1 MIIIGIIFAI
11 ICLLIAGYIGIRLGR
26 GIEREELAP
35 KLQQTEILNEQIIT
49 DNLQQEEIANN
60 LKHEIGQLEVK
71 KESILANIN
80 DLQAQADN
88 TAEMYEKKAIE
99 VAQLKI
105 EASLTEQSAKY
116 EAATKEY
123 ENEYLSTIR
132 QAAVDLQ
139 SQLNEKVSQLNKI
152 NSDINTFKAT
162 REALI
167 QANLREQ
174 ELLDTVG
181 FHTIS
186 LSEQDITDINTLE
199 RIKPTLFKPEILSKL
214 IWSTYFLQ
222 PVSSMCN
229 NIFGTGKVCGVY
241 KITNLTTKEVYIG
254 QSVDC
259 AERIKQH
266 IKAGLGIDNKGTNK
280 LYKAMQKTGVWN
292 FAFELL
298 EKCPREELD
307 KKEKE
312 YIAIYESDKFGYN
325 STKGNG

>member
-11 ICLLIAGYIGIRLGR
+11 ICILIAGYAGMRLGR

-35 KLQQTEILNEQIIT
+35 KLKQTEILNEQIIT

-71 KESILANIN
+71 KESILANIS

-123 ENEYLSTIR
+123 ENEYLSTIQ

-139 SQLNEKVSQLNKI
+139 AQLKEKVSQLNKI

>member
-11 ICLLIAGYIGIRLGR
+11 ICLLIAGYAGMRLGR

-60 LKHEIGQLEVK
+60 LKHEIGQLEIK
-71 KESILANIN
+71 KESILANIS

-229 NIFGTGKVCGVY
+229 NIFGTGKVCGIY

>member
-71 KESILANIN
+71 KESILANIS

-88 TAEMYEKKAIE
+88 TAEIYEKKAIE

-123 ENEYLSTIR
+123 ENEYLNTIR

-139 SQLNEKVSQLNKI
+139 TQLDEKVSQLNKI

>member
-11 ICLLIAGYIGIRLGR
+11 ICLLIAGYAGMRLGR

-35 KLQQTEILNEQIIT
+35 KLQQTEILNKQIIT

-123 ENEYLSTIR
+123 ENEYLSTIQ

-139 SQLNEKVSQLNKI
+139 AQLNEKVSQLNKI

>member
-1 MIIIGIIFAI
+1 MIIIGVIFAI

-35 KLQQTEILNEQIIT
+35 KLQQTETLNEQIIA
-49 DNLQQEEIANN
+49 DNLRQETLANN
-60 LKHEIGQLEVK
+60 LKHEISNLEAK
-71 KESILANIN
+71 KDSILTNIS
-80 DLQAQADN
+80 DLQIQADN
-88 TAEMYEKKAIE
+88 TAELYEKKAIE

-116 EAATKEY
+116 EAAAQEY
-123 ENEYLSTIR
+123 ENEYLNTIR
-132 QAAVDLQ
+132 QAAADLQ
-139 SQLNEKVSQLNKI
+139 TQLNEKISQLNKI

-174 ELLDTVG
+174 EMLDSVG
-181 FHTIS
+181 FHTVS

-229 NIFGTGKVCGVY
+229 NIFGTGKVCGIY

-280 LYKAMQKTGVWN
+280 LYKAMQKNGAWN

>member
-11 ICLLIAGYIGIRLGR
+11 ICILIAGYAGMRLGR

-35 KLQQTEILNEQIIT
+35 KLKQTEILNEQIIT

-71 KESILANIN
+71 KESILANIS

>member
-11 ICLLIAGYIGIRLGR
+11 ICLLIAGYVGMRLGR

-123 ENEYLSTIR
+123 ENEYLNTIR

>member
-11 ICLLIAGYIGIRLGR
+11 ICLLIAGYAGMRLGR

-71 KESILANIN
+71 KESILANIS

-123 ENEYLSTIR
+123 ENEYLSTIQ

-139 SQLNEKVSQLNKI
+139 AQLNEKVSQLNKI

-229 NIFGTGKVCGVY
+229 NIFGTGKVCGIY

>member
-11 ICLLIAGYIGIRLGR
+11 ICLLIAGYVGMRLGR

-71 KESILANIN
+71 KESILANIS

-229 NIFGTGKVCGVY
+229 NIFGTGKVCGIY

>member
-71 KESILANIN
+71 KESILANIS

-88 TAEMYEKKAIE
+88 TAEMYKKKAIE
-99 VAQLKI
+99 VALLKI
-105 EASLTEQSAKY
+105 EVFLTEQSAKY

-123 ENEYLSTIR
+123 ENEYLSTIQ

-139 SQLNEKVSQLNKI
+139 AQLDEKVSQLNKI

-259 AERIKQH
+259 AERINQH

-280 LYKAMQKTGVWN
+280 LYKAMQKSGVCN
-292 FAFELL
+292 FSFYFFL
-298 EKCPREELD
+298 
-307 KKEKE
+307 
-312 YIAIYESDKFGYN
+312 
-325 STKGNG
+325 

>member
-11 ICLLIAGYIGIRLGR
+11 ICLLIAVYVGMRLGR

-35 KLQQTEILNEQIIT
+35 KLQQTEMLNEQIIT

-71 KESILANIN
+71 KESILANIS

-123 ENEYLSTIR
+123 ENEYLSTIQ

-139 SQLNEKVSQLNKI
+139 AQLNEKVSQLNKI

-229 NIFGTGKVCGVY
+229 NIFGTGKVCGIY

>member
-11 ICLLIAGYIGIRLGR
+11 ICILIAGYAGMRLGR

-99 VAQLKI
+99 VAQLRI

-116 EAATKEY
+116 EAATQEY
-123 ENEYLSTIR
+123 ENEYLSTIQ

-139 SQLNEKVSQLNKI
+139 AQLNEKISQLNKI

-229 NIFGTGKVCGVY
+229 NIFGTGKVCGIY

>member
-11 ICLLIAGYIGIRLGR
+11 ICLLIAGYVGMRLGR

-229 NIFGTGKVCGVY
+229 NIFGTGKVCGIY

-298 EKCPREELD
+298 EKCLREELD

>member
-11 ICLLIAGYIGIRLGR
+11 ICILIAGYAGMRLGR

-49 DNLQQEEIANN
+49 DNLQQEAIANN

-71 KESILANIN
+71 KESILANIS

-229 NIFGTGKVCGVY
+229 NIFGTGKICGIY

>member
-11 ICLLIAGYIGIRLGR
+11 ICLLIAGYIGMRLGR

-35 KLQQTEILNEQIIT
+35 KLQQTEMLNEQIIT

-71 KESILANIN
+71 KESILANIS

-123 ENEYLSTIR
+123 ENEYLNTIR

-139 SQLNEKVSQLNKI
+139 AQLDEKVSQLNKI

>member
-11 ICLLIAGYIGIRLGR
+11 ICILIAGYAGMRLGR

-71 KESILANIN
+71 KESILANIS

-123 ENEYLSTIR
+123 ENEYLSTIQ
-132 QAAVDLQ
+132 QAAEDLQ
-139 SQLNEKVSQLNKI
+139 AQLNEKVSQLNKI

-229 NIFGTGKVCGVY
+229 NIFGTGKVCGIY

>member
-11 ICLLIAGYIGIRLGR
+11 ICLLIAVYVGMRLGR

-35 KLQQTEILNEQIIT
+35 KLKQTEILNEQIIT
-49 DNLQQEEIANN
+49 DNLQQEVIANN

-71 KESILANIN
+71 KESILANIS

-123 ENEYLSTIR
+123 ENEYLSTIQ

-139 SQLNEKVSQLNKI
+139 AQLNEKVSQLNKI

-229 NIFGTGKVCGVY
+229 NIFGTGKVCGIY

-266 IKAGLGIDNKGTNK
+266 IKAGLGIDTKGTNK

>member
-35 KLQQTEILNEQIIT
+35 KLQQTEILNKQIIT

>member
-11 ICLLIAGYIGIRLGR
+11 ICLLIAGYVGMRLGR

-35 KLQQTEILNEQIIT
+35 KLQQTEMLNEQIIT

-71 KESILANIN
+71 KESILANIS

-123 ENEYLSTIR
+123 ENEYLSTIQ

-139 SQLNEKVSQLNKI
+139 AQLNEKVSQLNKI

-292 FAFELL
+292 VAFELL

>member
-1 MIIIGIIFAI
+1 MIIIGVIFAI

-35 KLQQTEILNEQIIT
+35 KLQQTETLNEQIIA
-49 DNLQQEEIANN
+49 DNLRQETLANN
-60 LKHEIGQLEVK
+60 LKHEISNLEAK
-71 KESILANIN
+71 KDSILTNIS
-80 DLQAQADN
+80 DLQIQADN
-88 TAEMYEKKAIE
+88 TAELYEKKAIE

-116 EAATKEY
+116 EAAAQEY
-123 ENEYLSTIR
+123 ENEYLNTIR
-132 QAAVDLQ
+132 QAAADLQ
-139 SQLNEKVSQLNKI
+139 TQLNEKISQLNKI

-174 ELLDTVG
+174 EMLDSVG
-181 FHTIS
+181 FHTVS

-229 NIFGTGKVCGVY
+229 NIFGAGKVCGIY
-241 KITNLTTKEVYIG
+241 KITNLATKEVYIG

-280 LYKAMQKTGVWN
+280 LYKAMQKNGAWN

>member
-11 ICLLIAGYIGIRLGR
+11 ICILIAGYAGMRLGR

-71 KESILANIN
+71 KESILANIS

-229 NIFGTGKVCGVY
+229 NIFGTGKICGIY

>member
-11 ICLLIAGYIGIRLGR
+11 ICILIAGYVGMRLGR

-35 KLQQTEILNEQIIT
+35 KLQQTEMLNEQIIT

-71 KESILANIN
+71 KESILANIS

-123 ENEYLSTIR
+123 ENEYLSTIQ

-139 SQLNEKVSQLNKI
+139 AQLNEKVSQLNKI

>member
-1 MIIIGIIFAI
+1 MIIIGVIFAI

-35 KLQQTEILNEQIIT
+35 KLQQTETLNEQIIA
-49 DNLQQEEIANN
+49 DNLQQETIANN
-60 LKHEIGQLEVK
+60 LKHEISNLEAK
-71 KESILANIN
+71 KDSILTNIN
-80 DLQAQADN
+80 DLQIQADN
-88 TAEMYEKKAIE
+88 TAELYEKKAIE

-116 EAATKEY
+116 EAAAQEY
-123 ENEYLSTIR
+123 ENEYLNTIR
-132 QAAVDLQ
+132 QAAADLQ
-139 SQLNEKVSQLNKI
+139 TQLNEKISQLNKI

-174 ELLDTVG
+174 EMLDSVG
-181 FHTIS
+181 FHTVS

-229 NIFGTGKVCGVY
+229 NIFGTGKVCGIY
-241 KITNLTTKEVYIG
+241 KITNLATKEVYIG

-280 LYKAMQKTGVWN
+280 LYKAMQKNGAWN

>member
-11 ICLLIAGYIGIRLGR
+11 ICILIAGYAGMRLGR

-35 KLQQTEILNEQIIT
+35 KLKQTEILNEQIIT

-60 LKHEIGQLEVK
+60 LKHEIGQLKVK
-71 KESILANIN
+71 KESILANIS

-123 ENEYLSTIR
+123 ENEYLSTIQ

-139 SQLNEKVSQLNKI
+139 AQLNEKVSQLNKI

>member
-11 ICLLIAGYIGIRLGR
+11 ICILIAGYVGMRLGR

-71 KESILANIN
+71 KESILANIS

-105 EASLTEQSAKY
+105 EASLTEQNAKY

-123 ENEYLSTIR
+123 ENEYLSTIQ

-139 SQLNEKVSQLNKI
+139 AQLNEKVSQLNKI

-266 IKAGLGIDNKGTNK
+266 IKAGLGIDNKGSNK

>member
-11 ICLLIAGYIGIRLGR
+11 ICILIAGYAGMRLGR

-35 KLQQTEILNEQIIT
+35 KLKQTEILNEQIIT

-71 KESILANIN
+71 KESILANIS

-123 ENEYLSTIR
+123 ENEYLSTIQ

-139 SQLNEKVSQLNKI
+139 AQLDEKVSQLNKI

-174 ELLDTVG
+174 ELLDTVR

>member
-11 ICLLIAGYIGIRLGR
+11 ICILIAGYAGMRLGR

-35 KLQQTEILNEQIIT
+35 KLKQTEILNEQIIT

-123 ENEYLSTIR
+123 ENEYLSTIQ

-139 SQLNEKVSQLNKI
+139 AQLNEKVSQLNKI

-229 NIFGTGKVCGVY
+229 NIFGTGKVCGIY

>member
-11 ICLLIAGYIGIRLGR
+11 ICILIAGYAGMRLGR

-35 KLQQTEILNEQIIT
+35 KLQQTEMLNEQIIT

-123 ENEYLSTIR
+123 ENEYLSTIQ

-139 SQLNEKVSQLNKI
+139 AQLNEKVSQLNKI

>member
-11 ICLLIAGYIGIRLGR
+11 ICILIAGYIGMRLGR

-71 KESILANIN
+71 KESILANIS

-123 ENEYLSTIR
+123 ENEYLSTIQ

-139 SQLNEKVSQLNKI
+139 AQLNEKVSQLNKI

-199 RIKPTLFKPEILSKL
+199 RIKPTLFRPEMLSKL

>member
-11 ICLLIAGYIGIRLGR
+11 ICLLIAVYVGMRLGR

-35 KLQQTEILNEQIIT
+35 KLKQTEILNEQIIT

-71 KESILANIN
+71 KESILANIS

-123 ENEYLSTIR
+123 ENEYLSTIQ

-139 SQLNEKVSQLNKI
+139 AQLNEKVSQLNKI

-229 NIFGTGKVCGVY
+229 NIFGTGKVCGIY

>member
-1 MIIIGIIFAI
+1 MIIIGIVFAI
-11 ICLLIAGYIGIRLGR
+11 ICILIAGYAGIRLGR

-49 DNLQQEEIANN
+49 DNLQQEAIANN
-60 LKHEIGQLEVK
+60 LKNEIGQLEVK
-71 KESILANIN
+71 KESILANIS

-139 SQLNEKVSQLNKI
+139 AQLDEKVSQLNKI

-229 NIFGTGKVCGVY
+229 NIFGTGKICGVY

>member
-11 ICLLIAGYIGIRLGR
+11 ICLLIAGYVGMRLGR

>member
-35 KLQQTEILNEQIIT
+35 KLQQTEMLNEQIIT

-71 KESILANIN
+71 KESILANIS

-123 ENEYLSTIR
+123 ENEYLSTIQ
-132 QAAVDLQ
+132 QAAIDLQ
-139 SQLNEKVSQLNKI
+139 AQLNEKVSQLNKI

-229 NIFGTGKVCGVY
+229 NIFGTGKICGIY

>member
-11 ICLLIAGYIGIRLGR
+11 ICILIAGYAGMRLGR

-35 KLQQTEILNEQIIT
+35 KLQQTEMLNEQIIT

-71 KESILANIN
+71 KESILANIS

-123 ENEYLSTIR
+123 ENEYLSTIQ

-139 SQLNEKVSQLNKI
+139 AQLNEKVSQLNKI

>member
-11 ICLLIAGYIGIRLGR
+11 ICLLIAGYVGMRLGR

-35 KLQQTEILNEQIIT
+35 KLKQTEILNEQIIT

-71 KESILANIN
+71 KESILANIS

-123 ENEYLSTIR
+123 ENEYLNTIR

-139 SQLNEKVSQLNKI
+139 AQLDEKVSQLNKI

>member
-11 ICLLIAGYIGIRLGR
+11 ICLLIAGYVGMRLGR

-35 KLQQTEILNEQIIT
+35 KLQQTEMLNEQIIT

-71 KESILANIN
+71 KESILANIS

-123 ENEYLSTIR
+123 ENEYLSTIQ

-139 SQLNEKVSQLNKI
+139 AQLNEKISQLNKI

>member
-11 ICLLIAGYIGIRLGR
+11 ICILIAGYAGMRLGR

-71 KESILANIN
+71 KESILANIS

-123 ENEYLSTIR
+123 ENEYLSTIQ

-139 SQLNEKVSQLNKI
+139 AQLNEKVSQLNKI

>member
-11 ICLLIAGYIGIRLGR
+11 ICLLIAGYIGVRLGR

-35 KLQQTEILNEQIIT
+35 KLQQTEVLNEQIIT
-49 DNLQQEEIANN
+49 DNLQQEAIANN
-60 LKHEIGQLEVK
+60 LKHEIGQLEVR
-71 KESILANIN
+71 KESILANIS

-116 EAATKEY
+116 ETATQEY
-123 ENEYLSTIR
+123 ENEYLNTIR
-132 QAAVDLQ
+132 QAAADLQ
-139 SQLNEKVSQLNKI
+139 AQLNEKISQLNKI
-152 NSDINTFKAT
+152 NSDIGTFKAT

-174 ELLDTVG
+174 ELLDAVG
-181 FHTIS
+181 FHTVS

-229 NIFGTGKVCGVY
+229 NIFGTGKVCGIY

-266 IKAGLGIDNKGTNK
+266 VKAGLGIDNKGTNK

>member
-11 ICLLIAGYIGIRLGR
+11 ICILIAGYAGMRLGR
-26 GIEREELAP
+26 GIEREELTP

-71 KESILANIN
+71 KESILANIS

-123 ENEYLSTIR
+123 ENEYLSTIQ

-139 SQLNEKVSQLNKI
+139 AQLNEKVSQLNKI